1 MNCCYIYYSYICS
14 MPIFD
19 VRSLTVR
26 KGGKVIIDNLSFTVN
41 KGKHLAITGPS
52 GSGKTTLMN
61 ALSGSHSYEGS
72 IITSSEGR
80 NEKIVLVE
88 QQHRFKNLSNTSNF
102 YYQQRFNSNDSEDAI
117 TVEEAL
123 LNTVAVTVRSDHSK
137 QIDDVVDLLKIQ
149 HLLST
154 RLIQLSNG
162 ENKRLQIAKALLA
175 QPTVLMLDNPFIGLD
190 AAARET
196 LHAVLEEMSR
206 RSIHII
212 LVTAY
217 HQVPGFIT
225 HVIDLGKEKN
235 VLPEDIY
242 TFRQRQSNTQ
252 QAAFTINK
260 SLLKKLNADA
270 HPTTFEFAVRMKN
283 VSVQYNNRP
292 ILNKINWEV
301 RNGERWSLSGPNG
314 SGKSTLLSLINADN
328 PQAYSNEIY
337 LFDRRRGS
345 GESIWDIKKKIG
357 FVSPELHLFF
367 EGSNNCFEV
376 IASGLFDT
384 IGLFRMVNDEQ
395 TRLIMD
401 WMELLNISHVKLK
414 PLFQLSNSQQ
424 RLVLLAR
431 ALVKNPPL
439 LILDEPCQ
447 GLDDDQI
454 AFFKDIVN
462 DICLETGKTLIYV
475 SHYPHE
481 IPSCVDKF
489 LMLEEGVQR
498 SVLNTGAGLAPAQS
512 GI

>member
-1 MNCCYIYYSYICS
+1 
-14 MPIFD
+14 MPIFG

-41 KGKHLAITGPS
+41 EGEHWAITGPS
-52 GSGKTTLMN
+52 GSGKTTLLN
-61 ALSGSHSYEGS
+61 ALSGKHSYKGS
-72 IITSSEGR
+72 VITSSEGR

-88 QQHRFKNLSNTSNF
+88 QQHRFKNLSNTNNF

-123 LNTVAVTVRSDHSK
+123 LNTVSGTVRSDHSK
-137 QIDDVVDLLKIQ
+137 QLHDVVDLLKIQ
-149 HLLST
+149 HLMST

-162 ENKRLQIAKALLA
+162 ENKRLQIAKALLS
-175 QPTVLMLDNPFIGLD
+175 QPSVMMLDNPFVGLD

-196 LHAVLEEMSR
+196 LHAMLQEMSR
-206 RSIHII
+206 RSITII

-217 HQVPGFIT
+217 HQIPGFTT
-225 HVIDLGKEKN
+225 HVIDIGKEKN
-235 VLPEDIY
+235 VFPEDIH
-242 TFRQRQSNTQ
+242 TFRQRQSNNTQ
-252 QAAFTINK
+252 QAAYTTNK
-260 SLLKKLNADA
+260 PLLKKLSADA
-270 HPTTFEFAVRMKN
+270 HHTTFEFAVKMKD
-283 VSVQYNNRP
+283 VRVQYNNRK

-301 RNGERWSLSGPNG
+301 QNGERWSLSGPNG

-367 EGSNNCFEV
+367 DGSNNCFEV

-384 IGLFRMVNDEQ
+384 IGLFRIVNEEQ
-395 TRLIMD
+395 TRLITD
-401 WMELLNISHVKLK
+401 WMELLNISQVKLK

-481 IPSCVDKF
+481 IPLCVNRF
-489 LMLEEGVQR
+489 LKLEEGVMSR
-498 SVLNTGAGLAPAQS
+498 ES
-512 GI
+512 

>member
-1 MNCCYIYYSYICS
+1 
-14 MPIFD
+14 MPIFG

-41 KGKHLAITGPS
+41 EGEHWAITGPS
-52 GSGKTTLMN
+52 GSGKTTLLN

-72 IITSSEGR
+72 IIAPSEGR
-80 NEKIVLVE
+80 TEKIVLVE

-123 LNTVAVTVRSDHSK
+123 LNIIGITVRPGYRK
-137 QIDDVVDLLKIQ
+137 LLDDVVDLLGIQ
-149 HLLST
+149 RLLST

-162 ENKRLQIAKALLA
+162 ENKRLQIAKALLV
-175 QPTVLMLDNPFIGLD
+175 QPTVLMLDNPFVGLD
-190 AAARET
+190 VTARET
-196 LHAVLEEMSR
+196 LHAMLEEMSR

-212 LVTAY
+212 LVTTY
-217 HQVPGFIT
+217 YQVPGFIT

-235 VLPEDIY
+235 VLPEDIH
-242 TFRQRQSNTQ
+242 TFMQRQSNNTQ
-252 QAAFTINK
+252 QAAYTTGK
-260 SLLKKLNADA
+260 PLLQKLSADPQVA
-270 HPTTFEFAVRMKN
+270 TFEFAVKMKD
-283 VSVQYNNRP
+283 VRVQYHNRK
-292 ILNKINWEV
+292 ILNNINWEV
-301 RNGERWSLSGPNG
+301 RHGERWSLSGPNG

-367 EGSNNCFEV
+367 DGSNNCFEV

-395 TRLIMD
+395 TRLVME
-401 WMELLNISHVKLK
+401 WMELLNISDLKLK

-454 AFFKDIVN
+454 AFFKGIVN
-462 DICLETGKTLIYV
+462 DICFETGKTLIYV

-481 IPSCVDKF
+481 IPSCVNRFFK
-489 LMLEEGVQR
+489 LEEGVQR
-498 SVLNTGAGLAPAQS
+498 SEFNVGAGLVPAQP
-512 GI
+512 GIQ